1 MNKIWIL
8 LLAAVLSFNA
18 QAADKKAKKP
28 KGNTAYTKL
37 IAELKL
43 SDEQKPKFQALQKEQ
58 KAFMAEQKKLKS
70 AEHKKA
76 AGKPFW
82 KERNAKLKELFT
94 EEQLTQWKA
103 FQAKQRAAREK
114 KAQEKK

>member
-58 KAFMAEQKKLKS
+58 KAFMAEQKKRS
-70 AEHKKA
+70 ADEKKT
-76 AGKPFW
+76 AGKPFY
-82 KERNAKLKELFT
+82 KARNAKLKELFT

>member
-28 KGNTAYTKL
+28 KGNAAQAKL

-58 KAFMAEQKKLKS
+58 KAFMAEQKKRS
-70 AEHKKA
+70 AAEKKE
-76 AGKPFW
+76 AGKPFY
-82 KERNAKLKELFT
+82 KARNAKLKELFT
-94 EEQLTQWKA
+94 EGQLTQWKE

-114 KAQEKK
+114 KAQEK

>member
-18 QAADKKAKKP
+18 QAADKKGKKP
-28 KGNTAYTKL
+28 KGNPAYTKL

-43 SDEQKPKFQALQKEQ
+43 TAEQKPKFQVLQKEQ
-58 KAFMAEQKKLKS
+58 KAFMAEQKKRS
-70 AEHKKA
+70 AAEKKE
-76 AGKPFW
+76 AGQPFY
-82 KERNAKLKELFT
+82 KARNAKLKELLT
-94 EEQLTQWKA
+94 EEQMTVWKA

-114 KAQEKK
+114 KAKEKK

>member
-8 LLAAVLSFNA
+8 ILAAVLSFNA
-18 QAADKKAKKP
+18 QAEDKEGKKP
-28 KGNTAYTKL
+28 KGNPAYTKL

-43 SDEQKPKFQALQKEQ
+43 TEEQRPKFQALQKEQ
-58 KAFMAEQKKLKS
+58 KAFSAEQKKRS
-70 AEHKKA
+70 AEEKKT

-82 KERNAKLKELFT
+82 KARTAKLKELFT
-94 EEQLTQWKA
+94 EEQMAAWKA

-114 KAQEKK
+114 KAKEKK

>member
-8 LLAAVLSFNA
+8 ILAAVLSFNA
-18 QAADKKAKKP
+18 EAQDKKGKKP

-43 SDEQKPKFQALQKEQ
+43 TAEQKPKFQALQKEQ
-58 KAFMAEQKKLKS
+58 KAFMAQQKKRTA
-70 AEHKKA
+70 AEKKE

-82 KERNAKLKELFT
+82 KERQAKLKELFT
-94 EEQLTQWKA
+94 EEQMTVWKA

-114 KAQEKK
+114 KAKEKK

>member
-18 QAADKKAKKP
+18 QAADKKGKKP
-28 KGNTAYTKL
+28 KGNVAHTKL

-43 SDEQKPKFQALQKEQ
+43 TEEQRPKFQALQKEQ
-58 KAFMAEQKKLKS
+58 KAFAAAQKKRS
-70 AEHKKA
+70 AAEKKE
-76 AGKPFW
+76 AGKTFY
-82 KERNAKLKELFT
+82 KERNAKLKEMLT
-94 EEQLTQWKA
+94 ETQLTQWKE

-114 KAQEKK
+114 KAKEKK

>member
-8 LLAAVLSFNA
+8 MLAVVLSFNA
-18 QAADKKAKKP
+18 QAADKKGKKA
-28 KGNTAYTKL
+28 KGNPAYTKL

-43 SDEQKPKFQALQKEQ
+43 TKEQRPKFQALQKEQ
-58 KAFMAEQKKLKS
+58 KAFAAEQKKRS
-70 AEHKKA
+70 AEEKKE

-82 KERNAKLKELFT
+82 KARNAKIKELFT
-94 EEQLTQWKA
+94 EEQMTVWKE

-114 KAQEKK
+114 KAKEKK

>member
-28 KGNTAYTKL
+28 KGNAAQAKL

-43 SDEQKPKFQALQKEQ
+43 SEEQRPKFQTLQKEQ
-58 KAFMAEQKKLKS
+58 KAFMAEQKKRS
-70 AEHKKA
+70 AEEKKT
-76 AGKPFW
+76 AGKPFY
-82 KERNAKLKELFT
+82 KARNAKLKELFT

>member
-58 KAFMAEQKKLKS
+58 KAFMAEQKNRS
-70 AEHKKA
+70 ATEKKE
-76 AGKPFW
+76 AGKPFY
-82 KERNAKLKELFT
+82 KARNAKLKELFT
-94 EEQLTQWKA
+94 EGQLTQWKE

-114 KAQEKK
+114 KAQEK